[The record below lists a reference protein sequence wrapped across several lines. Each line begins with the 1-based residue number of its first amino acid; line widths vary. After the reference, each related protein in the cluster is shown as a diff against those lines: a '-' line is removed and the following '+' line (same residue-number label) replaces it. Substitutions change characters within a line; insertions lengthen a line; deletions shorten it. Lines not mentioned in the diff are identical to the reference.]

1 MIEDGFAKGKYI
13 ETTDSTLCDLK
24 DSKIYFIVIFI
35 DTKIVRQ
42 CDRVLISLAVFCYS

>member
-35 DTKIVRQ
+35 NTKIMRQ
-42 CDRVLISLAVFCYS
+42 CDRVLTSLAVFCYR